1 MTLTVKRLFFWSGIF
16 SIAVLGPLLFI
27 GVTVV
32 YWMPMLAGFIM
43 IMISRKGIES
53 KRTFEQLFVLLALW
67 ALSITPWIMYY
78 MGY

>member
-16 SIAVLGPLLFI
+16 SIVVLGPLLFI
-27 GVTVV
+27 AVIVV
-32 YWMPMLAGFIM
+32 FWMPMLAGFIM
-43 IMISRKGIES
+43 IVISRKGIES

-67 ALSITPWIMYY
+67 ALSVAPFIMYY